1 LPSRATPR
9 SFAAAALLLALAAAP
24 VLGCAG
30 NHAGDPFALVGI
42 PEVERMLSE
51 AGVVVIDAN
60 PKDVFEKN
68 HLPGAKH
75 YKSAPFAEVL
85 PADKTTRLVFYCASP
100 S

>member
-1 LPSRATPR
+1 MPLRAPLR
-9 SFAAAALLLALAAAP
+9 PFATFALLALAAAP
-24 VLGCAG
+24 ALGCAG
-30 NHAGDPFALVGI
+30 NRSAGDPFALVGI

-51 AGVVVIDAN
+51 PEVAVIDAN
-60 PKDVFEKN
+60 PKDVFQRN

-85 PADKTTRLVFYCASP
+85 PAGKTTRLVFYCASP